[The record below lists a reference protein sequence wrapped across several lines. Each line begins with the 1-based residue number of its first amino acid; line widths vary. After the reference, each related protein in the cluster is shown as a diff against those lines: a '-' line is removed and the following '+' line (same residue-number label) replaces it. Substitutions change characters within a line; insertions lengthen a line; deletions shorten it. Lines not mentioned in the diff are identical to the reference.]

1 LLDYYL
7 RGDIMRP
14 KVTRMI
20 KRLRGERKMSQLEL
34 AKKSGVAQ
42 GYISALEAGTKANPG
57 LDVLTKLAKALGV
70 PVTELLG

>member
-14 KVTRMI
+14 KVKRKI

-57 LDVLTKLAKALGV
+57 LDVLTRLPEALGM